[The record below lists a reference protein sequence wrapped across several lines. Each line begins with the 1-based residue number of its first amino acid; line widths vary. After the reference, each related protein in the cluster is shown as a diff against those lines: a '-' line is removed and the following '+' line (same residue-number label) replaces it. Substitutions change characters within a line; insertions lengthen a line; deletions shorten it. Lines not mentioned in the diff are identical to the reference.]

1 MENNSLKYLPQDILD
16 LQKKI
21 PSGDLISEKW
31 DVKTSIPIKKL
42 LIILSTPR
50 SGSTFLCQKL
60 LEEKH
65 CIAHEY
71 YQPHQYLPIAANR
84 WQCINN
90 EHTVDIEKYTQKLIE
105 NRTTD
110 NGLLGINLHGHHISL
125 FKKVAHIFN
134 GIDVKYIYLQRKDI
148 LGQAISYE
156 LAAQS
161 ESWSSEF
168 ETTKKIYFIKENID
182 KRIEKILKQNDLI
195 REFIKES
202 NIPAHSIYFEDF
214 IDSPQKHLEQLLE
227 ENRFEESYETV
238 CLKRQSNSLNKRW
251 RALYNSNPVVRKFRL
266 LLGI

>member
-1 MENNSLKYLPQDILD
+1 MEIDTLKYLPQDILN

-31 DVKTSIPIKKL
+31 DVEKSVPIKKL

-60 LEEKH
+60 LEEKL

-84 WQCINN
+84 WNCINS
-90 EHTVDIEKYTQKLIE
+90 EHTVDIEKYTHKLIE
-105 NRTTD
+105 NRTTG
-110 NGLLGINLHGHHISL
+110 NGLLGINLHGHHIDI
-125 FKKVAHIFN
+125 FKKVAHIFKEV
-134 GIDVKYIYLQRKDI
+134 DVKYIYLKRKDI

-161 ESWSSEF
+161 EIWSSEF
-168 ETTKKIYFIKENID
+168 ETKKKIYFIKENID
-182 KRIEKILKQNDLI
+182 KRITKILKQNDLI
-195 REFIKES
+195 TEFIDTN
-202 NIPAHSIYFEDF
+202 NIPADSIYFEDF
-214 IDSPQKHLEQLLE
+214 INNPKDKLEQILE
-227 ENRFEESYETV
+227 ESRFEESYKTV
-238 CLKRQSNSLNKRW
+238 QLKRQSNSLNKRW
-251 RALYNSNPVVRKFRL
+251 RALYNSNPVFRKFRL